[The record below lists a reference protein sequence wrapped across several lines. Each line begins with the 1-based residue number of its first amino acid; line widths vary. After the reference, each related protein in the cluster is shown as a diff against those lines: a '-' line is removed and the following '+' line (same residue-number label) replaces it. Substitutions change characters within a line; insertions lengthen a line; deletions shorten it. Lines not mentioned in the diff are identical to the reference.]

1 MRDPFFAAQMK
12 ATAEAWRAPYIGDHH
27 HAFLATIQE
36 MKRDAQGADYK
47 NIIPIIQSS
56 GAGKS
61 RLVHEVAN
69 LVFTLP
75 LNLRPPKEDSAYPP
89 TDVAPRRYLVP
100 FGPYYSAPP
109 KMRLLQLSFLATMLD
124 VAAEY
129 VRDLSP
135 GKIYE
140 DEAELAAD
148 WREFLDRDEARSRH
162 EFYDRVVK
170 ETNKRTPPD
179 TWNAEPG
186 ETDGFLYKLSDET
199 SKKGIKILTDAI
211 ASRLR
216 GEPKNTDIRIFV
228 YIDEVY
234 NLSTISCKGD
244 PSTTLYDTLLDAFND
259 VGPAN
264 PIFFATIATS
274 PSILRPVDRL
284 LRHQP
289 PWTSF
294 VWDYLPDRRPIFRRG
309 EMTLQEVAEPSFM
322 AKFGRPLFWTR
333 WNAAD
338 EMNLQNVKK
347 TISDFAFV
355 KLTLCRDVSE
365 FDEAYRRW
373 GRLHPASRIAPIC
386 TRVSVDFLSGT
397 HAAREVEERMV
408 AANMR
413 SLASVPVEN
422 DSIESSTPSEPLL
435 ADAAAQV
442 MSESTYSP
450 VGELARCA
458 ERGWLKHGPD
468 LATRLLLLSAYD
480 RAVRK
485 TFSGLRYDERRYS
498 AALPLLDFLQ
508 ELFDDRWHDVL
519 RGSRPAG
526 AALSL
531 EEAFAG
537 AFVRFSHFI
546 VFDGTQALDVR
557 TALAG
562 VARGF
567 ACRVEPPQP
576 GVDIAIPVVMRDA
589 KLDLDVMSF
598 LLIQVVR
605 GTAPR
610 RPSAAALAEL
620 FPPSATETHPV
631 IHLAMQLEPGTRE
644 SAPEP
649 VDETPATHPCYCL
662 TAYGCSPSVYKAV
675 DDANAAAY
683 ATVARPY
690 TLAGEHIRQNAE
702 HMQIVASLKNEWE
715 RGPGCYGW
723 TGDAELNRMP
733 DKGGEERVEGLFAL

>member
-1 MRDPFFAAQMK
+1 
-12 ATAEAWRAPYIGDHH
+12 
-27 HAFLATIQE
+27 

-47 NIIPIIQSS
+47 NVIPIVQSS

-61 RLVHEVAN
+61 RLAHEVAS

-75 LNLRPPKEDSAYPP
+75 LNLRPPEENSAYPP
-89 TDVAPRRYLVP
+89 TDIAPRRYLVP
-100 FGPYYSAPP
+100 FSPHFSPAT
-109 KMRLLQLSFLATMLD
+109 KVRLLQLAFLAAMFD

-129 VRDLSP
+129 VRTLSP
-135 GKIYE
+135 GKIYK
-140 DEAELAAD
+140 DEAELAAE
-148 WREFLDRDEARSRH
+148 WREFLDRDEARSRY
-162 EFYDRVVK
+162 EFYDRVV
-170 ETNKRTPPD
+170 EVADTRTPLEMWYTRSEGRED
-179 TWNAEPG
+179 
-186 ETDGFLYKLSDET
+186 FLYKLRDET
-199 SKKGIKILTDAI
+199 SKKGVKTLADAI
-211 ASRLR
+211 VSRLR
-216 GEPKNTDIRIFV
+216 GEPRNADILIFV

-234 NLSTISCKGD
+234 NLSTLSCTDD
-244 PSTTLYDTLLDAFND
+244 PSVTLYDTLLDALNY
-259 VGPAN
+259 VGPQN

-284 LRHQP
+284 LCHQP

-294 VWDYLPDRRPIFRRG
+294 VWNYLPDRRPIFRRG

-338 EMNLQNVKK
+338 VMDLYEVKK
-347 TISDFAFV
+347 TISDFAFA
-355 KLTLCRDVSE
+355 KLTLYRDVRE
-365 FDEAYRRW
+365 FDEERRW
-373 GRLHPASRIAPIC
+373 GRLHLASRLAPIC
-386 TRVSVDFLSGT
+386 TRVSVDFFSRD
-397 HAAREVEERMV
+397 HAARQLEERMV

-422 DSIESSTPSEPLL
+422 DYIDSSTPSEPLL

-458 ERGWLKHGPD
+458 AGGWLKHGPD
-468 LATRLLLLSAYD
+468 LAARLLLLSAYD

-485 TFSGLRYDERRYS
+485 TFSYRERRYS
-498 AALPLLDFLQ
+498 VAVPLLDFLQ
-508 ELFDDRWHDVL
+508 ELFDDRWHAVL
-519 RGSRPAG
+519 RNARPAG
-526 AALSL
+526 TAPPL

-537 AFVRFSHFI
+537 TFVRFSHFI
-546 VFDGTQALDVR
+546 VFDGAQALDVR

-576 GVDIAIPVVMRDA
+576 GVDIAIPIVMRDA

-598 LLIQVVR
+598 LLIQVVTR

-631 IHLAMQLEPGTRE
+631 IHLAMHLEPGARKP
-644 SAPEP
+644 APEP
-649 VDETPATHPCYCL
+649 VDETPATHPCYRL

-675 DDANAAAY
+675 DDTNAAAW

-690 TLAGEHIRQNAE
+690 MLAGEHIRQNAE
-702 HMQIVASLKNEWE
+702 RMQIVESLKGMWE
-715 RGPGCYGW
+715 RGPRCYGW
-723 TGDAELNRMP
+723 TDVVELNRTA
-733 DKGGEERVEGLFAL
+733 EEEGTRDVEGLFAV